1 MSKLW
6 GVLGVAVGLFVV
18 LVATLAAF
26 GLPVGDSLAKLAQ
39 GAFGDGYGISR
50 TLVKTTPLLLTGIGM
65 VIAWRAG
72 MNNIGGEGQFLIGGL
87 CGAAVFALVPGLPG
101 PLLNLAILVACTVG
115 GMLWA
120 GMAGW
125 LHVHRGVQVV
135 ICTILLNFVAIRLV
149 GWAVSGPLQESARQL
164 PLTQRLPE
172 SAMLARWHPQ
182 SDLHVGVL
190 TAFFAALLAGWF
202 LFRTVS
208 GYRLRLV
215 GESPTAA
222 RANRVDAG
230 RYQILAMLISGGLC
244 GLAGGI
250 EYTALAGQIGQ
261 GFSQNWGFLA
271 IPVALLGGLH
281 PLGTIFSATYFGALF
296 AGSENLARFTTGGS
310 TIILIM
316 QAVAVLGFVGLKAW
330 ADRRVVAGE
339 SA

>member
-1 MSKLW
+1 MKKVW
-6 GVLGVAVGLFVV
+6 AVLGMALGLFVV
-18 LVATLAAF
+18 LVVTLAVF
-26 GLPVGDSLAKLAQ
+26 GLPVGDSLAKLFQ
-39 GAFGDGYGISR
+39 GAFGDAYGWSR

-72 MNNIGGEGQFLIGGL
+72 MYNIGGEGQFLVGGL
-87 CGAAVFALVPGLPG
+87 FGAAVFAFAPAMPG
-101 PLLNLAILVACTVG
+101 PATNLAILIACTVG

-172 SAMLARWHPQ
+172 NVMLARWNPQ
-182 SDLHVGVL
+182 SDLHVGVV
-190 TAFFAALLAGWF
+190 TAFFVALLAGWF
-202 LFRTVS
+202 LFRTVA

-222 RANRVDAG
+222 RANRIDAG

-281 PLGTIFSATYFGALF
+281 PVGTIFSATYFGALF

-310 TIILIM
+310 TIILVM

-330 ADRRVVAGE
+330 ADRRVVVEEA
-339 SA
+339 S

>member
-1 MSKLW
+1 MNKVW
-6 GVLGVAVGLFVV
+6 AVLGVAAGLFFV
-18 LVATLAAF
+18 LVVTLAVF

-39 GAFGDGYGISR
+39 GAFGDAYGWSR

-72 MNNIGGEGQFLIGGL
+72 MYNIGGEGQFLVGGL
-87 CGAAVFALVPGLPG
+87 FGAAVFAFAPPLPG
-101 PLLNLAILVACTVG
+101 PVMNLAILVACTAG

-125 LHVHRGVQVV
+125 LHVYRGVQVV
-135 ICTILLNFVAIRLV
+135 ISTILLNFVAIRLV

-172 SAMLARWHPQ
+172 SVMLARWSPQ

-190 TAFFAALLAGWF
+190 TAFFVALLAGWF
-202 LFRTVS
+202 LFRTVA
-208 GYRLRLV
+208 GYRIRLV

-222 RANRVDAG
+222 RANRIDAG
-230 RYQILAMLISGGLC
+230 RHQILAMLISGGLC

-310 TIILIM
+310 TIILVM

-330 ADRRVVAGE
+330 ADRRVVAE
-339 SA
+339 EAT